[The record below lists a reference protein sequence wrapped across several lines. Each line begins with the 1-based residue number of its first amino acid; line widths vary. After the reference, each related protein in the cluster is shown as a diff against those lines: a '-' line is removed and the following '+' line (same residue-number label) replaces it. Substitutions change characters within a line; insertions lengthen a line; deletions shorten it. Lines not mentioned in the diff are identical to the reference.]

1 MFINTK
7 RDSGYSYYGQL
18 TAVKKGYLLTSVTW
32 LYRRLLDLV
41 YPPPPPKKKLRNH
54 CFQFLLGITVIP
66 REIEDNAYVKFWGV
80 NKVHYGL
87 CDNVELNEWMVM
99 CFVKLS
105 TDQLLVFNWSW
116 AQFQNFPLS
125 KKLCLAFGFD
135 GIARFILLQWTQ
147 PWMTSYVWMLKIL
160 PVFLIVFILRIA
172 VKAYSK

>member
-41 YPPPPPKKKLRNH
+41 YPPPPSKKKLRNH

-116 AQFQNFPLS
+116 AWFQNFPLS
-125 KKLCLAFGFD
+125 KKLCLACGFD
-135 GIARFILLQWTQ
+135 GIARFTLLQWTQ
-147 PWMTSYVWMLKIL
+147 PWMTSYARMLKIISC
-160 PVFLIVFILRIA
+160 VFDCIHFKNSGKGI
-172 VKAYSK
+172 

>member
-1 MFINTK
+1 MDIHIMVNW
-7 RDSGYSYYGQL
+7 QL
-18 TAVKKGYLLTSVTW
+18 SKKAICWPVSHDCIAGSWTLFT
-32 LYRRLLDLV
+32 
-41 YPPPPPKKKLRNH
+41 PPPPPKKKLRNH

-66 REIEDNAYVKFWGV
+66 GEIEDNAYVKFWGV

-147 PWMTSYVWMLKIL
+147 PWMTSYVQMLKIL

>member
-1 MFINTK
+1 MIV
-7 RDSGYSYYGQL
+7 SQALGPC
-18 TAVKKGYLLTSVTW
+18 LL
-32 LYRRLLDLV
+32 
-41 YPPPPPKKKLRNH
+41 PPPPPSKEKLHNH

-66 REIEDNAYVKFWGV
+66 SKIEDNGYVKFGGSGGV

-87 CDNVELNEWMVM
+87 CDNGELNEWMVL

-147 PWMTSYVWMLKIL
+147 PWMTSYARMLKML
-160 PVFLIVFILRIA
+160 PVLLIVFILRIA

>member
-1 MFINTK
+1 MDIHIMVNW
-7 RDSGYSYYGQL
+7 QL
-18 TAVKKGYLLTSVTW
+18 SKKAICWPVSHDCIAGSWTLFT
-32 LYRRLLDLV
+32 
-41 YPPPPPKKKLRNH
+41 PPPSKKKWRNH
-54 CFQFLLGITVIP
+54 CFQFLLGITAIP
-66 REIEDNAYVKFWGV
+66 REIQDNGYVKFWGV

-87 CDNVELNEWMVM
+87 CEYGELNEWMVM

-147 PWMTSYVWMLKIL
+147 PWMTSYARMLKML

-172 VKAYSK
+172 VLKGI

>member
-1 MFINTK
+1 MDIHIMVNW
-7 RDSGYSYYGQL
+7 QL
-18 TAVKKGYLLTSVTW
+18 SKKAICWPVSHDCIAGSWTLFTT
-32 LYRRLLDLV
+32 
-41 YPPPPPKKKLRNH
+41 PPPPSKEKLHNH

-66 REIEDNAYVKFWGV
+66 SKIEDNGYVKFGGGGGV

-87 CDNVELNEWMVM
+87 CDNGELNEWMVL

-147 PWMTSYVWMLKIL
+147 PWMTSYARMLKML
-160 PVFLIVFILRIA
+160 PVLLIVFILRIA